1 MLTPRGARCS
11 TPASTESEF
20 QNRRRLLSSAW
31 WWCVLFRPADAIQL
45 AVIIPDYFG
54 TPDQLCGC
62 QILIDHY
69 LLQTMNDGHQFD
81 AFSFV
86 LRYFTW

>member
-1 MLTPRGARCS
+1 MC
-11 TPASTESEF
+11 
-20 QNRRRLLSSAW
+20 RL
-31 WWCVLFRPADAIQL
+31 ADAIQL

-54 TPDQLCGC
+54 TPDQLGGC

-86 LRYFTW
+86 LRTFAR